1 MSKYEVALS
10 FAGEQRPYV
19 EVVAHTLQS
28 RGISVFYDEFE
39 TVRLW
44 GTHLAEELQSVY
56 EGRASLAVM
65 FISADYV
72 EKMWP
77 RHERRAILS
86 RAVEE
91 RGEYVL
97 PVRFDGSEVP
107 GFSRDLVYLGAE
119 NHPPA
124 ELAAMIAEKLGIK
137 PFQGKASDVPPPQM
151 TSLSGEAVFNYAN
164 HNGRYVIGHGKL
176 EFETKWSKASNT
188 SIHVVND
195 LPSINVTASR
205 WVAGIGQKS
214 TRWQALLRWA
224 TPHASG
230 LRRLGRWWCSATWR
244 ASMQQYEYWI
254 LRMILEATTVMNCGS
269 GTRSSP
275 TVPTTL
281 PRCARYSAQPTRL

>member
-1 MSKYEVALS
+1 M
-10 FAGEQRPYV
+10 
-19 EVVAHTLQS
+19 
-28 RGISVFYDEFE
+28 FYDEFE

-65 FISADYV
+65 FISANYV

-77 RHERRAILS
+77 RYERRAILS

-97 PVRFDGSEVP
+97 PVRFDDSEVP
-107 GFSRDLVYLGAE
+107 GLSRDLDYIRAE
-119 NHPPA
+119 NHSPA

-195 LPSINVTASR
+195 PPSINGVALGRRDWTEIDQ
-205 WVAGIGQKS
+205 VAGAASLDYTSRARTPPVGQVVVFRNVAGFYAAVRVLEIKDD
-214 TRWQALLRWA
+214 TRGDDSDELRFRYAIQVDGSDNFA
-224 TPHASG
+224 T
-230 LRRLGRWWCSATWR
+230 LR
-244 ASMQQYEYWI
+244 
-254 LRMILEATTVMNCGS
+254 TV
-269 GTRSSP
+269 
-275 TVPTTL
+275 
-281 PRCARYSAQPTRL
+281 

>member
-195 LPSINVTASR
+195 PPSINGIALGRRDWTEIDQ
-205 WVAGIGQKS
+205 VAGAASLDYTSRVRTPPVGQVVVFRNVAGFYAAVRVLEIKDD
-214 TRWQALLRWA
+214 TRGDDSDELRFRYAIQSDGSDHFA
-224 TPHASG
+224 T
-230 LRRLGRWWCSATWR
+230 LR
-244 ASMQQYEYWI
+244 
-254 LRMILEATTVMNCGS
+254 TV
-269 GTRSSP
+269 
-275 TVPTTL
+275 
-281 PRCARYSAQPTRL
+281 

>member
-19 EVVAHTLQS
+19 EVVARTLQS
-28 RGISVFYDEFE
+28 RGVSVFYDEFE

-44 GTHLAEELQSVY
+44 GAHLAEELQSVY

-72 EKMWP
+72 ERMWP

-86 RAVEE
+86 RAVAE

-107 GFSRDLVYLGAE
+107 GLSRDLVYLRAE

-176 EFETKWSKASNT
+176 EFETNWSKASDT
-188 SIHVVND
+188 SIHVYNVP
-195 LPSINVTASR
+195 PSIHGVALGRRDWTEIDQ
-205 WVAGIGQKS
+205 VAGAASLDYTSRSRTPLIGQVVMFRNMAGFYAAVQVLGIKDD
-214 TRWQALLRWA
+214 TRGDDSDELRFRYA
-224 TPHASG
+224 IQPDGSDNFAM
-230 LRRLGRWWCSATWR
+230 LGA
-244 ASMQQYEYWI
+244 
-254 LRMILEATTVMNCGS
+254 V
-269 GTRSSP
+269 
-275 TVPTTL
+275 
-281 PRCARYSAQPTRL
+281 

>member
-1 MSKYEVALS
+1 MSRYEVALS
-10 FAGEQRPYV
+10 LAGEQQFYV
-19 EVVAHTLQS
+19 EVVARTLQS
-28 RGISVFYDEFE
+28 RGVSVFYDEFE

-72 EKMWP
+72 EKIWP

-97 PVRFDGSEVP
+97 PVRFDDSEVP
-107 GFSRDLVYLGAE
+107 GLSKDLAYLRAE

-137 PFQGKASDVPPPQM
+137 PFQGRASDVPPPQM
-151 TSLSGEAVFNYAN
+151 TSLFGQAVFNYAN

-176 EFETKWSKASNT
+176 EFETKWAKASNT

-195 LPSINVTASR
+195 PPSINGVALGRRDWTDIDQVADAASLDYTSR
-205 WVAGIGQKS
+205 VRTPSVGQVVVFRNVAGFYAAVKVLDIKDD
-214 TRWQALLRWA
+214 TRGDDSDELRFRYAVQPDGSDNFA
-224 TPHASG
+224 T
-230 LRRLGRWWCSATWR
+230 LC
-244 ASMQQYEYWI
+244 I
-254 LRMILEATTVMNCGS
+254 V
-269 GTRSSP
+269 
-275 TVPTTL
+275 
-281 PRCARYSAQPTRL
+281 